1 MKILI
6 VEDDLNILSLLKEHL
21 KEEGF
26 IIDVAQSGADGEY
39 LAILNQY
46 DVIILDWMLPE
57 KSGID
62 VLKTLREK
70 NITTPVIILT
80 AKGDIED
87 KIKGLKTG
95 ADDYLPKPFSL
106 QELQARIEAIYRRI
120 VLKGQNIISIK
131 DIVIDTD
138 KKIVKKKS
146 SIIDLTAQEYEL
158 LMLLVKRKNSY
169 VSKMMIEEYLWNN
182 EKINE
187 SNLVP
192 VIIYHLRKKLGK
204 DFIKSIKVEDDVSLI
219 ISSSHAVAKYV
230 SSKNV
235 LHISYF
241 QARNLKYI
249 WEEQGLYFSGIKK
262 IFKVFVPYLQKFDL
276 EASKKP
282 DYIVANSKF
291 VQKWIKDTYYRE
303 STVIYPPVDVD
314 GFDFI
319 ENKDDYYV
327 TVGRLEPYKRFDIIV
342 DAFNELNDKKL
353 IVIGDGSQRKV
364 LQKKSGGN
372 ITFTGFLEKSEVNK
386 YISKA
391 KCFIFAGIEDFGIAS
406 VEAQACGTPVICLN
420 QAGTAETSI
429 DGITGIH
436 FMEQNFESLL
446 EAVEKFE
453 KNSDSFEPKKIR
465 ANALRFSK
473 ERFEKEIKEFVEEK
487 YEIFKKERN

>member
-26 IIDVAQSGADGEY
+26 IIDVAQNGADGEY

-106 QELQARIEAIYRRI
+106 QELQARIEAIYRRM
-120 VLKGQNIISIK
+120 VLNGQNIISIK

-182 EKINE
+182 KKINE

-204 DFIKSIKVEDDVSLI
+204 DFIKSIK
-219 ISSSHAVAKYV
+219 
-230 SSKNV
+230 
-235 LHISYF
+235 
-241 QARNLKYI
+241 
-249 WEEQGLYFSGIKK
+249 GLGYK
-262 IFKVFVPYLQKFDL
+262 I
-276 EASKKP
+276 
-282 DYIVANSKF
+282 
-291 VQKWIKDTYYRE
+291 
-303 STVIYPPVDVD
+303 
-314 GFDFI
+314 
-319 ENKDDYYV
+319 
-327 TVGRLEPYKRFDIIV
+327 
-342 DAFNELNDKKL
+342 
-353 IVIGDGSQRKV
+353 
-364 LQKKSGGN
+364 
-372 ITFTGFLEKSEVNK
+372 
-386 YISKA
+386 
-391 KCFIFAGIEDFGIAS
+391 
-406 VEAQACGTPVICLN
+406 
-420 QAGTAETSI
+420 ET
-429 DGITGIH
+429 
-436 FMEQNFESLL
+436 
-446 EAVEKFE
+446 
-453 KNSDSFEPKKIR
+453 
-465 ANALRFSK
+465 
-473 ERFEKEIKEFVEEK
+473 
-487 YEIFKKERN
+487 

>member
-26 IIDVAQSGADGEY
+26 IIDVAQNGADGEY

-204 DFIKSIKVEDDVSLI
+204 DFIKSIK
-219 ISSSHAVAKYV
+219 
-230 SSKNV
+230 
-235 LHISYF
+235 
-241 QARNLKYI
+241 
-249 WEEQGLYFSGIKK
+249 GLGYK
-262 IFKVFVPYLQKFDL
+262 I
-276 EASKKP
+276 
-282 DYIVANSKF
+282 
-291 VQKWIKDTYYRE
+291 
-303 STVIYPPVDVD
+303 
-314 GFDFI
+314 
-319 ENKDDYYV
+319 
-327 TVGRLEPYKRFDIIV
+327 
-342 DAFNELNDKKL
+342 
-353 IVIGDGSQRKV
+353 
-364 LQKKSGGN
+364 
-372 ITFTGFLEKSEVNK
+372 
-386 YISKA
+386 
-391 KCFIFAGIEDFGIAS
+391 
-406 VEAQACGTPVICLN
+406 
-420 QAGTAETSI
+420 ET
-429 DGITGIH
+429 
-436 FMEQNFESLL
+436 
-446 EAVEKFE
+446 
-453 KNSDSFEPKKIR
+453 
-465 ANALRFSK
+465 
-473 ERFEKEIKEFVEEK
+473 
-487 YEIFKKERN
+487 

>member
-26 IIDVAQSGADGEY
+26 IIDIAQNGADGEY

-70 NITTPVIILT
+70 NITTPVIMLT

-106 QELQARIEAIYRRI
+106 QELQARIEAIYRRM
-120 VLKGQNIISIK
+120 VLNGQNIISIK

-192 VIIYHLRKKLGK
+192 VIIYHLRK
-204 DFIKSIKVEDDVSLI
+204 
-219 ISSSHAVAKYV
+219 
-230 SSKNV
+230 
-235 LHISYF
+235 
-241 QARNLKYI
+241 NLV
-249 WEEQGLYFSGIKK
+249 K
-262 IFKVFVPYLQKFDL
+262 IL
-276 EASKKP
+276 
-282 DYIVANSKF
+282 
-291 VQKWIKDTYYRE
+291 
-303 STVIYPPVDVD
+303 
-314 GFDFI
+314 
-319 ENKDDYYV
+319 
-327 TVGRLEPYKRFDIIV
+327 
-342 DAFNELNDKKL
+342 
-353 IVIGDGSQRKV
+353 
-364 LQKKSGGN
+364 
-372 ITFTGFLEKSEVNK
+372 
-386 YISKA
+386 
-391 KCFIFAGIEDFGIAS
+391 
-406 VEAQACGTPVICLN
+406 
-420 QAGTAETSI
+420 
-429 DGITGIH
+429 
-436 FMEQNFESLL
+436 
-446 EAVEKFE
+446 
-453 KNSDSFEPKKIR
+453 
-465 ANALRFSK
+465 
-473 ERFEKEIKEFVEEK
+473 
-487 YEIFKKERN
+487 

>member
-26 IIDVAQSGADGEY
+26 IIDVAQNGADGEY

-106 QELQARIEAIYRRI
+106 QELQARIEAIYRRM
-120 VLKGQNIISIK
+120 VLNGQNIISIK

-204 DFIKSIKVEDDVSLI
+204 DFIKSIK
-219 ISSSHAVAKYV
+219 
-230 SSKNV
+230 
-235 LHISYF
+235 
-241 QARNLKYI
+241 
-249 WEEQGLYFSGIKK
+249 GLGYK
-262 IFKVFVPYLQKFDL
+262 I
-276 EASKKP
+276 
-282 DYIVANSKF
+282 
-291 VQKWIKDTYYRE
+291 
-303 STVIYPPVDVD
+303 
-314 GFDFI
+314 
-319 ENKDDYYV
+319 
-327 TVGRLEPYKRFDIIV
+327 
-342 DAFNELNDKKL
+342 
-353 IVIGDGSQRKV
+353 
-364 LQKKSGGN
+364 
-372 ITFTGFLEKSEVNK
+372 
-386 YISKA
+386 
-391 KCFIFAGIEDFGIAS
+391 
-406 VEAQACGTPVICLN
+406 
-420 QAGTAETSI
+420 ET
-429 DGITGIH
+429 
-436 FMEQNFESLL
+436 
-446 EAVEKFE
+446 
-453 KNSDSFEPKKIR
+453 
-465 ANALRFSK
+465 
-473 ERFEKEIKEFVEEK
+473 
-487 YEIFKKERN
+487 

>member
-26 IIDVAQSGADGEY
+26 IIDVAQNGADGEY

-106 QELQARIEAIYRRI
+106 QELQARIEAIYRRM

-204 DFIKSIKVEDDVSLI
+204 DFIKSIK
-219 ISSSHAVAKYV
+219 
-230 SSKNV
+230 
-235 LHISYF
+235 
-241 QARNLKYI
+241 
-249 WEEQGLYFSGIKK
+249 GLGYK
-262 IFKVFVPYLQKFDL
+262 I
-276 EASKKP
+276 
-282 DYIVANSKF
+282 
-291 VQKWIKDTYYRE
+291 
-303 STVIYPPVDVD
+303 
-314 GFDFI
+314 
-319 ENKDDYYV
+319 
-327 TVGRLEPYKRFDIIV
+327 
-342 DAFNELNDKKL
+342 
-353 IVIGDGSQRKV
+353 
-364 LQKKSGGN
+364 
-372 ITFTGFLEKSEVNK
+372 
-386 YISKA
+386 
-391 KCFIFAGIEDFGIAS
+391 
-406 VEAQACGTPVICLN
+406 
-420 QAGTAETSI
+420 ET
-429 DGITGIH
+429 
-436 FMEQNFESLL
+436 
-446 EAVEKFE
+446 
-453 KNSDSFEPKKIR
+453 
-465 ANALRFSK
+465 
-473 ERFEKEIKEFVEEK
+473 
-487 YEIFKKERN
+487 

>member
-106 QELQARIEAIYRRI
+106 QELQARIEAIYRRM

-204 DFIKSIKVEDDVSLI
+204 DFIKSIK
-219 ISSSHAVAKYV
+219 
-230 SSKNV
+230 
-235 LHISYF
+235 
-241 QARNLKYI
+241 
-249 WEEQGLYFSGIKK
+249 GLGYK
-262 IFKVFVPYLQKFDL
+262 I
-276 EASKKP
+276 
-282 DYIVANSKF
+282 
-291 VQKWIKDTYYRE
+291 
-303 STVIYPPVDVD
+303 
-314 GFDFI
+314 
-319 ENKDDYYV
+319 
-327 TVGRLEPYKRFDIIV
+327 
-342 DAFNELNDKKL
+342 
-353 IVIGDGSQRKV
+353 
-364 LQKKSGGN
+364 
-372 ITFTGFLEKSEVNK
+372 
-386 YISKA
+386 
-391 KCFIFAGIEDFGIAS
+391 
-406 VEAQACGTPVICLN
+406 
-420 QAGTAETSI
+420 ET
-429 DGITGIH
+429 
-436 FMEQNFESLL
+436 
-446 EAVEKFE
+446 
-453 KNSDSFEPKKIR
+453 
-465 ANALRFSK
+465 
-473 ERFEKEIKEFVEEK
+473 
-487 YEIFKKERN
+487 

>member
-26 IIDVAQSGADGEY
+26 IIDIAQNGADGEY

-70 NITTPVIILT
+70 NITTPVIMLT

-106 QELQARIEAIYRRI
+106 QELQARIEAIYRRM
-120 VLKGQNIISIK
+120 VLNGQNIISIK

-204 DFIKSIKVEDDVSLI
+204 NFIKSIK
-219 ISSSHAVAKYV
+219 
-230 SSKNV
+230 
-235 LHISYF
+235 
-241 QARNLKYI
+241 
-249 WEEQGLYFSGIKK
+249 GLGYK
-262 IFKVFVPYLQKFDL
+262 I
-276 EASKKP
+276 
-282 DYIVANSKF
+282 
-291 VQKWIKDTYYRE
+291 
-303 STVIYPPVDVD
+303 
-314 GFDFI
+314 
-319 ENKDDYYV
+319 
-327 TVGRLEPYKRFDIIV
+327 
-342 DAFNELNDKKL
+342 
-353 IVIGDGSQRKV
+353 
-364 LQKKSGGN
+364 
-372 ITFTGFLEKSEVNK
+372 
-386 YISKA
+386 
-391 KCFIFAGIEDFGIAS
+391 
-406 VEAQACGTPVICLN
+406 
-420 QAGTAETSI
+420 ET
-429 DGITGIH
+429 
-436 FMEQNFESLL
+436 
-446 EAVEKFE
+446 
-453 KNSDSFEPKKIR
+453 
-465 ANALRFSK
+465 
-473 ERFEKEIKEFVEEK
+473 
-487 YEIFKKERN
+487 